1 MERGRGRR
9 RPTKSQ
15 RGKWVEE
22 DMTTKS
28 ADTIKVRIK
37 SNLNQRR
44 KVFMNSQ
51 MLQHRRDKVIFFHVA
66 FELKLIGGK
75 CTRMVIK
82 CDSTIKGKV

>member
-1 MERGRGRR
+1 MERGCGPR

-15 RGKWVEE
+15 RGKWVDENVT
-22 DMTTKS
+22 MTS

-51 MLQHRRDKVIFFHVA
+51 MLQHRRDKVIFSMWPLSSNLLVENA
-66 FELKLIGGK
+66 QEW
-75 CTRMVIK
+75 
-82 CDSTIKGKV
+82 

>member
-22 DMTTKS
+22 DMTTKY

-37 SNLNQRR
+37 INLNQRR

-51 MLQHRRDKVIFFHVA
+51 MLQHRRDKVIFFMWPLSSNLLVENA
-66 FELKLIGGK
+66 QEW
-75 CTRMVIK
+75 
-82 CDSTIKGKV
+82 

>member
-1 MERGRGRR
+1 MERGCGRS
-9 RPTKSQ
+9 RPTKSH

-28 ADTIKVRIK
+28 AGTIKVRIK

-51 MLQHRRDKVIFFHVA
+51 MIQHRRDKVFFFFIWPLSSNLLVKNA
-66 FELKLIGGK
+66 QEW
-75 CTRMVIK
+75 
-82 CDSTIKGKV
+82 